1 MIEAIYPDDITSK
14 LYTIG
19 LISKT
24 EMIKIDNQQND
35 DLKKNKFLL
44 DAVQRAIVIDS
55 DNFEVFL
62 TILKTVPKYEPLCV
76 TMSSAA
82 KQLGMKG

>member
-19 LISKT
+19 LICNT
-24 EMIKIDNQQND
+24 EMTKIENQQND
-35 DLKKNKFLL
+35 DLKKNKFIL

-55 DNFEVFL
+55 NNFKVFL
-62 TILKTVPKYEPLCV
+62 TILKTVPKYEPLYE